1 MMCHLMCQIVYNIYM
16 VWIYICLTVT
26 SSKEVPLNVCSN
38 LINFV
43 SNQVFRYV
51 YANLICS
58 YN

>member
-26 SSKEVPLNVCSN
+26 SSKEVPLNVYSD

-43 SNQVFRYV
+43 GNQVFFNMYMQ
-51 YANLICS
+51 I
-58 YN
+58 